1 MVIDMGRESDNTVD
15 DVSERIPGTDNPNNL
30 TNRLK
35 LIVVMGYANTGKSTV
50 IRRVF
55 SRLCCQFG
63 GFGWKQESYWGHV
76 NIGHGK
82 TSLLYCG
89 EDGDDWNCVVHN
101 LYDIAQRNYGGDCS
115 GAPYDYAI
123 IGLRRVDFGW
133 QSRSWM
139 RWIGAAINSIRTG
152 VWMNGGYQSPIPNAF
167 NNLDVYYIHTA
178 WPEQFPAGR
187 SVQDTIT
194 AMPKALTIPTVDELS
209 RWCEDQVVDLL
220 KRMW

>member
-1 MVIDMGRESDNTVD
+1 MGSESDISVV

-82 TSLLYCG
+82 AALLYCG

-101 LYDIAQRNYGGDCS
+101 LYDIAKRNYVGNEGGFDF
-115 GAPYDYAI
+115 AI
-123 IGLRRVDFGW
+123 IGLRRVNYGS
-133 QSRSWM
+133 QSRVWKQ
-139 RWIGAAINSIRTG
+139 WIGNAVDSIRNGAWING
-152 VWMNGGYQSPIPNAF
+152 VLQPAIPSAF
-167 NNLDVYYIHTA
+167 DNLDVYYVHTS
-178 WPEQFPAGR
+178 WPERFPVGR
-187 SVQDTIT
+187 SVQDTLT
-194 AMPKALTIPTVDELS
+194 AIPKSLTIPTVDELS
-209 RWCEDQVVDLL
+209 RWCEGQVVDLL

>member
-1 MVIDMGRESDNTVD
+1 MVIDMERESDNSVD

-89 EDGDDWNCVVHN
+89 EDGDDWNSVVHN
-101 LYDIAQRNYGGDCS
+101 LYDIARRKQGGE
-115 GAPYDYAI
+115 APYEYAI
-123 IGLRRVDFGW
+123 IGLRRIDFGW

-139 RWIGAAINSIRTG
+139 RWIGAAVNSIRNG
-152 VWMNGGYQSPIPNAF
+152 VWLDGACRSPIHNAF
-167 NNLDVYYIHTA
+167 ENVDVYYVHTA
-178 WPEQFPAGR
+178 WPEHFPLGM
-187 SVQDTIT
+187 SVQETVT
-194 AMPKALTIPTVDELS
+194 ATPKSLTIPTVNELS

>member
-1 MVIDMGRESDNTVD
+1 MGSESDISVV

-63 GFGWKQESYWGHV
+63 GFGWKPESYWGSV
-76 NIGHGK
+76 NIGHGR

-89 EDGDDWNCVVHN
+89 EDGDDWNSVVNN
-101 LYDIAQRNYGGDCS
+101 LYDIAKKNYVDDK
-115 GAPYDYAI
+115 GAYNYAI
-123 IGLRRVDFGW
+123 IGLRRVDYGS
-133 QSRSWM
+133 QSRVWKQ
-139 RWIGAAINSIRTG
+139 WIGNAVDSIR
-152 VWMNGGYQSPIPNAF
+152 NGAWINGALQPAIPNAF

-178 WPEQFPAGR
+178 WPEQFPVGK
-187 SVQDTIT
+187 SVQDMVT
-194 AMPKALTIPTVDELS
+194 AMPKSLTIPTVDELS
-209 RWCEDQVVDLL
+209 RWCEDQVVGLL
-220 KRMW
+220 KKMW